1 MQLSPSLTLRL
12 GHYINVISITN
23 YATFSGSV
31 NSGSEVDLVKVLA
44 KKHKFEVIK
53 YKKEPAWGK
62 PINMT
67 LNTWKGTVGAVKN
80 KEQFTYD
87 VYAMSRHLGIPFFA
101 FCGVNGVLCP

>member
-1 MQLSPSLTLRL
+1 M
-12 GHYINVISITN
+12 
-23 YATFSGSV
+23 
-31 NSGSEVDLVKVLA
+31 KVLA

-80 KEQFTYD
+80 KEQFTCD
-87 VYAMSRHLGIPFFA
+87 VNAMNRHLGISFFFA
-101 FCGVNGVLCP
+101 FCGVNSVLCP